1 MKVFVGGS
9 KNIAVLPDCVLQQI
23 DAFRN
28 TGCAF
33 LIGDC
38 YGVDLCV
45 QKYLADGK
53 ERNVTIFCSGEIP
66 RNNVGNWDVIALR
79 NKDRKGFEF
88 YRLKDIQMAQ
98 DADFGYMIWDGISKG
113 TKQNIEDLRGL
124 NKPVKVEIIKKK

>member
-1 MKVFVGGS
+1 MKVFIGGS
-9 KNIAVLPDCVLQQI
+9 KNIAALPDCVLKQI
-23 DAFRN
+23 DEYCKN
-28 TGCAF
+28 GYSF

-53 ERNVTIFCSGEIP
+53 EKNVTIFCSGEVP
-66 RNNVGNWDVIALR
+66 RNNVGNWNVIALR

-88 YRLKDIQMAQ
+88 YRLKDIQMSQ
-98 DADFGYMIWDGISKG
+98 NADCGYMIWDGISKG
-113 TKQNIEDLRGL
+113 TKQNIEDLQAF